1 MCLRD
6 PVCNLWASQPS
17 RLLCIFSLWA
27 LSRLSYRWVFLNFS
41 PSLGRIISC
50 NCGLGVREAVKIIKC
65 FLRCKVPALSG
76 PFHSEKDARD
86 AIRVS
91 TTQLSRP
98 TFTMNW
104 PRDAAGLTEH
114 WMGNERGS
122 RQRVRFYL
130 WLYLSLCLC
139 EIFVYVT
146 SFPGNLP
153 RFFPLLRLWVRSNR
167 LAWIS
172 GPNPFVGPNHVPWF
186 AVIIPQSVLR
196 LRARIRM
203 WLNLIYEIDE
213 HSGLY

>member
-6 PVCNLWASQPS
+6 PVCNLWASHPS

-27 LSRLSYRWVFLNFS
+27 LSRLTYRRAFLNFS

-114 WMGNERGS
+114 WLGKTGRQSDFIYDFIFHFVCARFLFMLPAFLGIHRDSFLFCGCVCGRIAWLGFLGQIHSWVLITCSGS
-122 RQRVRFYL
+122 
-130 WLYLSLCLC
+130 
-139 EIFVYVT
+139 
-146 SFPGNLP
+146 P
-153 RFFPLLRLWVRSNR
+153 
-167 LAWIS
+167 
-172 GPNPFVGPNHVPWF
+172 
-186 AVIIPQSVLR
+186 
-196 LRARIRM
+196 
-203 WLNLIYEIDE
+203 
-213 HSGLY
+213 